1 VMGLDTD
8 FGRAYAKSQMAA
20 DCSLPLTGTVFISV
34 KDKDKRT
41 MVPIAKKLLKMGFRI
56 VATRGTAAVLEEDKI
71 PVTVV
76 LKVIEGRPN
85 IVDLI
90 KNSEIQ
96 LVINTTGGKSAQE
109 ASYSIR
115 RTTLVY
121 HVPYFT
127 TVAGAIA
134 ATNAIEALKKES
146 LDVKPI
152 QEYYYT

>member
-1 VMGLDTD
+1 
-8 FGRAYAKSQMAA
+8 MAA

-34 KDKDKRT
+34 RDKDKRT
-41 MVPIAKKLLKMGFRI
+41 MVPIAKKLQKMGFRI

-115 RTTLVY
+115 RTALVH

-134 ATNAIEALKKES
+134 ATKAIEALKKES

-152 QEYYYT
+152 QEYYHT